1 MDYTRVNLDLVKAGW
16 VYAVV
21 GQPLY
26 EEVYRDVELLIAALK
41 GEEVQFAN
49 TMDSPII
56 TADMVDKYYGYAD
69 RVDKMLGR

>member
-1 MDYTRVNLDLVKAGW
+1 

-26 EEVYRDVELLIAALK
+26 EETYRCLELLVLALK
-41 GEEVQFAN
+41 GEEVPFAN
-49 TMDSPII
+49 VMDSPII

-69 RVDKMLGR
+69 RVDEMLGRK